1 MKPLPAGRHLVTAFR
16 SRNRHGRKGDAK
28 IATFNCVASVAP
40 SSRTLRLCIFAFA
53 LLAFACNSNKENKR
67 PMDPW
72 VFRSVLDQ
80 KPRMVTAALNE
91 NLFVAYDARQ
101 CQIYK
106 AWKGGVIF
114 DGAVYTTNHGPQPT
128 SKGYAYYQQPE
139 GESFWFLSKGG
150 TDVDLIPNFQG
161 YKFHDGQVT
170 FKYELSTEDGEKI
183 TIEETPE
190 YERNGNKTGLKR
202 TFKTGNVPAGAEVKI
217 KTVLTNLEKE
227 NDYETSGNLKVVSK
241 ETKTLPAG
249 AVQEVRAELTL
260 KSNDETELTVFFHP
274 GFDSLK
280 EEDKKEEA
288 PADALAQG
296 AKLIDGSDCK
306 TCHNEKVK
314 TVGPAYVDVA
324 KKYEFTEANVSK
336 LVGKVIKGGSGV
348 WGEVPMT
355 AHPDLT
361 EPDAIKM
368 INYIM
373 TLDGEK
379 IAEAENSDNQGVS
392 ESYINFPFDSKNEF
406 EKEEDN
412 KDYPGLAVSVY
423 KIENFTQDFYQ
434 MPKQY
439 DPMYTAVAPGIHF
452 NVGLTQNN
460 PEINESVLM
469 HFKGFLNITEE
480 DNYVIRLVSDDGARM
495 WIDGKMQIDNDG
507 FHGPQPRDAEMILKK
522 GKHPVEI
529 IYYQGLGGYSLS
541 LQWAKHGDGKF
552 SVIPKESL
560 AHTKASYKKSV
571 PYVPLSK
578 LVKSIP
584 GDKRD
589 EAGVHPAFD
598 LFQAR
603 PQGFEPKVGGM
614 DFLSDSSLLVC
625 TWDSVGPVY
634 RLEGVTRNN
643 PDKIKVTRIAS
654 GLAEPLGIKVVNDT
668 IYVLQKQE
676 LTRLLDNDKDG
687 IIDEYQTV
695 SDDWRV
701 SANFH
706 EFAFG
711 LVYKDGYFY
720 ASLATAINPGGAST
734 KPQIPDRG
742 KAVRISKKD
751 GSVEFIA
758 SGLRTPNGVGLGVD
772 NELFITD
779 NQGDWL
785 PSSKV
790 LHITKGSWY
799 GSRSVDFEG
808 TANLKE
814 KLPVVWLPQD
824 EIGNSPGQP
833 VPINVGPYKGQ
844 QLHGEV
850 THGGLKR
857 VFMEKVNGEYQGAVF
872 RFSQGLEGGVNRA
885 VWGPDNALYVGMI
898 GNPGNWSHSGRKWY
912 GLQKLKYNGKPVF
925 EMLAVRA
932 KANGMEIEM
941 TEPIADNFGN
951 SISDYEIRQWYY
963 KPTENYG
970 GPKLDEKALTVR
982 AVNISEDRKK
992 VFLEIQGMQPNH
1004 VVYVHLKGLF
1014 VSKENRNLWT
1024 TEAWYTLN
1032 SIPNEAGFKRPVA
1045 APVANVLSEKEKA
1058 DGWKLLFD
1066 GKTTSGW
1073 RNFKSDKIGAAWK
1086 VKDGSLYFDNS
1097 KKVNGQTV
1105 GGGDIVTADEYE
1117 NYEFSIEWKVA
1128 KCGNSGIIFNAVED
1142 PKYDYV
1148 WQTGPEMQVLDNTCH
1163 PDARIEK
1170 HRAGDLYDLIESK
1183 FVAVNPAGEWNQA
1196 RIISNKGKYEF
1207 WLNGYKIVEF
1217 TMHDSQWDEMVKKSK
1232 FKDMPDFGKATKGR
1246 IALQD
1251 HGDQVSFRNI
1261 KIREIK

>member
-1 MKPLPAGRHLVTAFR
+1 MKPQWASINR
-16 SRNRHGRKGDAK
+16 SVGNEGAK
-28 IATFNCVASVAP
+28 FATNKNANKKSVAP
-40 SSRTLRLCIFAFA
+40 VAPSLRPLRFCIFAFA
-53 LLAFACNSNKENKR
+53 LVVFSCNSNKETKR

-91 NLFVAYDARQ
+91 NLYVAYDARQ
-101 CQIYK
+101 CQMYK

-139 GESFWFLSKGG
+139 GETFWFLTKGG
-150 TDVDLIPNFQG
+150 QDVELIPNFKG
-161 YKFHDGQVT
+161 YKFDDGQVT
-170 FKYELSTEDGEKI
+170 FKYELATEDGEKFI
-183 TIEETPE
+183 VEETPE
-190 YERNGNKTGLKR
+190 YESNGKKTGLKR
-202 TFKTGNVPAGAEVKI
+202 TFKTSGVPSASEVKI
-217 KTVLTNLEKE
+217 KTVFTNLENEK
-227 NDYETSGNLKVVSK
+227 DYESSGTVKVVSS
-241 ETKTLPAG
+241 ETKQFEAG
-249 AVQEVRAELTL
+249 SVKEVKAEVTL
-260 KSNDETELTVFFHP
+260 KSNDETDITVFFHP
-274 GFDSLK
+274 GFESLK
-280 EEDKKEEA
+280 EEDKAEET
-288 PADALAQG
+288 PVDALAQG

-324 KKYEFTEANVSK
+324 KKYEFNEANVSK
-336 LVGKVIKGGSGV
+336 LVGKVVKGGSGV

-361 EPDAIKM
+361 ESDATLM
-368 INYIM
+368 VNYIM
-373 TLDGEK
+373 SLDGEK
-379 IAEAENSDNQGVS
+379 LATEENTEDLSAGTKPIS
-392 ESYINFPFDSKNEF
+392 FAFDSKNEF
-406 EKEEDN
+406 EKKEEN

-423 KIENFTQDFYQ
+423 KIDNFTQDFYQ
-434 MPKQY
+434 LPKQY
-439 DPMYTAVAPGIHF
+439 DPMYTAVAPGVHF
-452 NVGLTQNN
+452 SVELTKDN

-469 HFKGFLNITEE
+469 HFKGFLNIEEE
-480 DNYVIRLVSDDGARM
+480 DNYVIRLISDDGSRM
-495 WIDGKMQIDNDG
+495 WIDGKLQIDNDG

-529 IYYQGLGGYSLS
+529 IYYQGLAGYALS

-552 SVIPKESL
+552 SVIPEEAL
-560 AHTKASYKKSV
+560 GHTKASFKKSV

-584 GDKRD
+584 GDKTD
-589 EAGVHPAFD
+589 EAGVHPSFD
-598 LFQAR
+598 VFQSR
-603 PQGFEPKVGGM
+603 PDNFEPKVGGM

-634 RLEGVTRNN
+634 RLEGVTRND
-643 PDKIKVTRIAS
+643 PSKIKVTRIAS

-676 LTRLLDNDKDG
+676 LTRLIDNDKDG

-711 LVYKDGYFY
+711 LVYKDGFFY

-742 KAVRISKKD
+742 KAVKISKKD

-758 SGLRTPNGVGLGVD
+758 SGLRTPNGIGLGVD

-885 VWGPDNALYVGMI
+885 VWGPDNALYLGMI

-912 GLQKLKYNGKPVF
+912 GLQKLKYNGKPTF

-951 SISDYEIRQWYY
+951 SVSDYEIRQWYY

-970 GPKLDEKALTVR
+970 GPKLDEKALTVK
-982 AVNISEDRKK
+982 AVNISDDRKK

-1004 VVYVHLKGLF
+1004 VVYVHLKGMF

-1032 SIPNEAGFKRPVA
+1032 SIPSEAGFKNPVK
-1045 APVANVLSEKEKA
+1045 APVANALSDSEKA
-1058 DGWKLLFD
+1058 AGWKLLFD
-1066 GKTTSGW
+1066 GKTTAGW
-1073 RNFKSDKIGAAWK
+1073 RNFKSDKIGSAWK
-1086 VKDGSLYFDNS
+1086 VKDGALVFDNS
-1097 KKVNGQTV
+1097 KKSNGHV
-1105 GGGDIVTADEYE
+1105 AGGGDIVTADEYE
-1117 NYEFSIEWKVA
+1117 NYEFSIDWKIS
-1128 KCGNSGIIFNAVED
+1128 KCGNSGIIFNAIED
-1142 PKYDYV
+1142 AKYDYV

-1196 RIISNKGKYEF
+1196 RILSNKGKYEF
-1207 WLNGYKIVEF
+1207 WLNGYKVVEF
-1217 TMHDSQWDEMVKKSK
+1217 TMHDATWNDMVKNSK
-1232 FKDMPDFGKATKGR
+1232 FKDMPDFSKATKGR